1 MANIVIENAEILPGR
16 WRNFSGRPTT
26 FNRDGGKRVFNII
39 FGADMAQKLTAEGY
53 KVKEMKPREG
63 DDAEEPRFRLEISL
77 KYGYRPPRV
86 VQITSDGGRVPL
98 NETTVGVLDYARIQN
113 ADIEIRPYDYDFN
126 GSQGRKAYLK
136 TMYISIETSEL
147 DEKYGYFD
155 MEEPAPEEDF

>member
-39 FGADMAQKLTAEGY
+39 FGSDMAQKLTN
-53 KVKEMKPREG
+53 
-63 DDAEEPRFRLEISL
+63 
-77 KYGYRPPRV
+77 
-86 VQITSDGGRVPL
+86 DG
-98 NETTVGVLDYARIQN
+98 
-113 ADIEIRPYDYDFN
+113 DIEIRPYDYDYN
-126 GSQGRKAYLK
+126 GRQGRKAYLK
-136 TMYISIETSEL
+136 TMYVSIETSEL